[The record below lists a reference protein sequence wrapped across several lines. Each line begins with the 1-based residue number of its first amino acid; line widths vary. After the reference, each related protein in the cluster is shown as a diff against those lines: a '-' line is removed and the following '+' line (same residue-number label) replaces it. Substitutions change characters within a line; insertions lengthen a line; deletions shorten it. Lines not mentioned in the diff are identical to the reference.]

1 MSITYTSQEVARIL
15 KVSETQFRGCLRA
28 ALFPSLTKRRP
39 QRFTFHDLLLLQTA
53 KRLCDAKIPIA
64 RVRRIL
70 ESLKRQLPDDGALSK
85 LKIYADGRRVV
96 VWDGEARWQPDSGQF
111 LINFEPALP
120 DPPSVRVLK
129 PPVKRTV
136 HVSSRSADQWVLAA
150 MELEADSP
158 EEARRAYQE
167 ALRLDPGLVDAH
179 INLGLLF
186 HRERRLPEAEQ
197 CYRQAIESAP
207 QEVLGHFNLAVVLT
221 DAGDRRGA
229 IDAYERVVTLV
240 PSFAEAQC
248 NLGALYEAEG
258 HKAQA
263 IQHYA
268 AAKRLLRGKRPQK
281 RLDIRRGSSPPHTP
295 A

>member
-1 MSITYTSQEVARIL
+1 MNMTYTSQEVARIL
-15 KVSETQFRGCLRA
+15 KVSDAQFRGCLRA

-39 QRFTFHDLLLLQTA
+39 QRFTFQDLLLLQTA

-70 ESLKRQLPDDGALSK
+70 GSLKRQLPDDRALSK

-111 LINFEPALP
+111 LINFEPTLP
-120 DPPSVRVLK
+120 DAPSVRVLK
-129 PPVKRTV
+129 PRVKRPV
-136 HVSSRSADQWVLAA
+136 HASSRSADQWFVAA

-167 ALRLDPGLVDAH
+167 ALRLEPGLVEAH

-186 HRERRLPEAEQ
+186 HRDGQLRDAER
-197 CYRQAIESAP
+197 CYRKAIQYAP
-207 QEVLGHFNLAVVLT
+207 QEVLGHFNLAVVLA
-221 DAGDRRGA
+221 DAGNRRGA
-229 IDAYERVVTLV
+229 INAYERVVALT
-240 PSFAEAQC
+240 PSFAEAHC

-258 HKAQA
+258 QKAQA

-268 AAKRLLRGKRPQK
+268 AAKRLLQGKRAQR
-281 RLDIRRGSSPPHTP
+281 RLGIMRRASPPHTS

>member
-1 MSITYTSQEVARIL
+1 MSTTYTSQEVARIL
-15 KVSETQFRGCLRA
+15 KVSEAQFRKCLRA

-39 QRFTFHDLLLLQTA
+39 QRFTFQDVLLLQTA

-70 ESLKRQLPDDGALSK
+70 GSLKRQLPDEGALSK

-120 DPPSVRVLK
+120 KAPSVRALK
-129 PPVKRTV
+129 PPVKRAV
-136 HVSSRSADQWVLAA
+136 HASSRSADQWVVAA

-158 EEARRAYQE
+158 GEARHAYQE
-167 ALRLDPGLVDAH
+167 ALRFEPGLVEAH

-186 HRERRLPEAEQ
+186 HRDGHLLDAER
-197 CYRQAIESAP
+197 CYRKAIEYAP

-221 DAGDRRGA
+221 DAGDRPGA
-229 IDAYERVVTLV
+229 IDAYERVVALA
-240 PSFAEAQC
+240 PSFAEAHC
-248 NLGALYEAEG
+248 NLGALYEAQG

-268 AAKRLLRGKRPQK
+268 AAKRLLQGKRPQR
-281 RLDIRRGSSPPHTP
+281 RLGIIRGSSPPRTS